1 VNATMLSSGGIVV
14 TATIA
19 VEINNSSKT
28 MTEVEQ
34 DEEYKNDIS
43 FNLDWLSF
51 IINYNCKTGLI
62 NVYLFYNNAR

>member
-1 VNATMLSSGGIVV
+1 MLSSGGIVA
-14 TATIA
+14 TAIIV

-34 DEEYKNDIS
+34 DEEHKNDIS

-51 IINYNCKTGLI
+51 IINYYCKTGLI
-62 NVYLFYNNAR
+62 NVYLFYNNANNI